1 MKRNDTEIRGI
12 RRGERLRIKAD
23 LLRLY
28 RSSSR
33 VGCEGLKI
41 LYQKNDLNCN
51 RVAFTTSKGFK
62 GAVKR
67 NREKRIGREI
77 YRMRRGGINSGYD
90 LLFIFYPGKYSFS
103 DRQEQ
108 LEKLFKK
115 MQINIHED

>member
-1 MKRNDTEIRGI
+1 MKRNDTDIKGI
-12 RRGERLRIKAD
+12 RRKERLRKKAD

-28 RSSSR
+28 RSSMR
-33 VGCEGLKI
+33 VGCEGLRI
-41 LYQKNDLNCN
+41 LYHKNDLKFN

-77 YRMRRGGINSGYD
+77 YRMSRGRINSGYD
-90 LLFIFYPGKYSFS
+90 LLFIFFPGQYSFS

-108 LEKLFKK
+108 LEKLFSK
-115 MQINIHED
+115 MRIAT